1 MGYTSPLPFYKESSI
16 MIMAS
21 KYEGWPMVLMEGQQ
35 MGVIPISYNSF
46 ESITDIITNEYNG
59 IIIPNNNIKVFIKR
73 LKALMDNPAKREQ
86 MAINAIQFSNKNT
99 KDQTVDQYLNLFK
112 TALNESNPK

>member
-1 MGYTSPLPFYKESSI
+1 
-16 MIMAS
+16 
-21 KYEGWPMVLMEGQQ
+21 
-35 MGVIPISYNSF
+35 
-46 ESITDIITNEYNG
+46 
-59 IIIPNNNIKVFIKR
+59 
-73 LKALMDNPAKREQ
+73 

>member
-1 MGYTSPLPFYKESSI
+1 MLMT
-16 MIMAS
+16 S

-59 IIIPNNNIKVFIKR
+59 IIIPNNNIKVFIKQ
-73 LKALMDNPAKREQ
+73 LKSLMDNPTKREQ
-86 MAINAIQFSNKNT
+86 MATNAIQFSKKNT
-99 KDQTVDQYLNLFK
+99 KGKTVDRYLNLFK
-112 TALNESNPK
+112 TALNESNPE